1 MENIFTD
8 KELYILSD
16 AMLCLIRQTNKS
28 MKEVYDKESI
38 QALENAV
45 NQYRELNT
53 KVSRNWI
60 CGCRSEHLH
69 RRAGC
74 QI

>member
-16 AMLCLIRQTNKS
+16 AMLCLIRQTNKN

-38 QALENAV
+38 KALENAV

-53 KVSRNWI
+53 KI
-60 CGCRSEHLH
+60 CMMVK
-69 RRAGC
+69 
-74 QI
+74 

>member
-16 AMLCLIRQTNKS
+16 AMLCLIRQTNKN

-38 QALENAV
+38 EALENAV
-45 NQYRELNT
+45 NQYRKLNT
-53 KVSRNWI
+53 KV
-60 CGCRSEHLH
+60 CMMVK
-69 RRAGC
+69 
-74 QI
+74 

>member
-16 AMLCLIRQTNKS
+16 AMLCLIRQTNKT

-38 QALENAV
+38 EALENAV
-45 NQYRELNT
+45 NQYRKLNT
-53 KVSRNWI
+53 KV
-60 CGCRSEHLH
+60 CMMVK
-69 RRAGC
+69 
-74 QI
+74 

>member
-16 AMLCLIRQTNKS
+16 AMLCLIRQTNKN

-38 QALENAV
+38 KALENAV

-53 KVSRNWI
+53 KV
-60 CGCRSEHLH
+60 CMMLK
-69 RRAGC
+69 
-74 QI
+74 

>member
-38 QALENAV
+38 KALENAV

-53 KVSRNWI
+53 KV
-60 CGCRSEHLH
+60 CMMVK
-69 RRAGC
+69 
-74 QI
+74 

>member
-16 AMLCLIRQTNKS
+16 AMLCLIRQTNKN

-38 QALENAV
+38 KALENAV
-45 NQYRELNT
+45 NQYREINT
-53 KVSRNWI
+53 KV
-60 CGCRSEHLH
+60 CMMVK
-69 RRAGC
+69 
-74 QI
+74 

>member
-16 AMLCLIRQTNKS
+16 AMLCLIRQTNKN

-38 QALENAV
+38 KALENAV
-45 NQYRELNT
+45 NEYRELNT
-53 KVSRNWI
+53 KV
-60 CGCRSEHLH
+60 CMMVK
-69 RRAGC
+69 
-74 QI
+74 

>member
-16 AMLCLIRQTNKS
+16 AMLCLIRQTNKA
-28 MKEVYDKESI
+28 MKEVYDKECI
-38 QALENAV
+38 QTLENAV

-53 KVSRNWI
+53 KV
-60 CGCRSEHLH
+60 CMMVK
-69 RRAGC
+69 
-74 QI
+74 